1 MRSHVQGKLPT
12 SNFPLHKPHNPLKT
26 TKTNKVRYLILVIFL
41 LLFDSF
47 IFRTFAPLAANW
59 SVPLRYIAT
68 ITYWLFPVALLGLMA
83 LAGKREQKILT
94 LSQFIIFRATIMIAY
109 ISKLLVAL
117 VLGINGLI
125 YLISTGIALLIGQE
139 IPYDSSWWMLRIA
152 FTIGLF
158 VFSILVYGM
167 LRNRYRY
174 KVFREVVEIPGLPD
188 VLKGFKIVQISDIHA
203 GSLTDKAGI
212 QKGIDLINK
221 EAADLICFTGDLVNN
236 VAAEMDG
243 FVNVFKQI
251 KATYGTY
258 SVLGNHDYGD
268 YVRWPDQASKMLN
281 FKQII
286 EVHRALGWEL
296 LLNENRMINVKGK
309 EIAIIGVENYSAHPR
324 FSRYGDMEKAVDGL
338 GEADL
343 KLLLSHDPSHWDDD
357 VRVNYPD
364 IDLTMSGHTHGGQF
378 GIEMGKLK
386 WSPVSHYYR
395 QWIGLYR
402 EGTQYLYINRGFG
415 FLGYPGRVGI
425 LPEITVLELA

>member
-1 MRSHVQGKLPT
+1 M
-12 SNFPLHKPHNPLKT
+12 
-26 TKTNKVRYLILVIFL
+26 RYLILITGL
-41 LLFDSF
+41 LLFDLF
-47 IFRTFAPLAANW
+47 IFKTFIPLAENW
-59 SVPLRYIAT
+59 SAPAQYIAT
-68 ITYWLFPVALLGLMA
+68 FFYWIFPIALLGLMV

-94 LSQFIIFRATIMIAY
+94 LSQFIIFRATVMIGY

-125 YLISTGIALLIGQE
+125 YLLSIGITALIGHEVPYDHNWWMIRIALV
-139 IPYDSSWWMLRIA
+139 
-152 FTIGLF
+152 IGLF
-158 VFSILVYGM
+158 VFSVLIYGM

-174 KVFREVVEIPGLPD
+174 KVFREVVKIPALPAA
-188 VLKGFKIVQISDIHA
+188 LKGFKIIQISDIHA
-203 GSLTDKAGI
+203 GSLTSKTGI

-221 EAADLICFTGDLVNN
+221 EAADLVCFTGDLVNN

-243 FVNVFKQI
+243 FINIFKQI
-251 KATYGTY
+251 KSTHGTF

-268 YVRWPDQASKMLN
+268 YVRWPDKSSKMLN

-296 LLNENRMINVKGK
+296 LLNENRTIKVRGN
-309 EIAIIGVENYSAHPR
+309 EIGIIGVENYSAHPR
-324 FSRYGDMEKAVDGL
+324 FSRYGDMEKAVSGL
-338 GEADL
+338 GKTDL

-357 VRVNYPD
+357 VRKNYKD

-378 GIEMGKLK
+378 GIEMGRIK
-386 WSPVSHYYR
+386 WSPVSHYYA
-395 QWIGLYR
+395 QWMGLYR
-402 EGTQYLYINRGFG
+402 EGTQYLYVNRGFG

>member
-1 MRSHVQGKLPT
+1 M
-12 SNFPLHKPHNPLKT
+12 
-26 TKTNKVRYLILVIFL
+26 RYLILIIFL

-47 IFRTFAPLAANW
+47 IFQTFVPLAENW
-59 SVPLRYIAT
+59 STPVQYVAT
-68 ITYWLFPVALLGLMA
+68 ILYWLFPVALLGLMV

-109 ISKLLVAL
+109 ISKLLVAI

-125 YLISTGIALLIGQE
+125 YLISMLIARLIGQE
-139 IPYDSSWWMLRIA
+139 VPYDSSWWMIRIA
-152 FTIGLF
+152 LVIGLF
-158 VFSILVYGM
+158 IFSVLLYGM

-174 KVFREVVEIPGLPD
+174 KVFREKVEIPGLPQA
-188 VLKGFKIVQISDIHA
+188 LKGFKIIQISDIHA

-221 EAADLICFTGDLVNN
+221 ESADLICFTGDLVNN

-243 FVNVFKQI
+243 FVSLFKQL
-251 KATYGTY
+251 KSTYGTY

-296 LLNENRMINVKGK
+296 LLNENRTINVNDH
-309 EIAIIGVENYSAHPR
+309 EIGIIGVENYSAHPR

-338 GEADL
+338 GKVDL

-357 VRVNYPD
+357 VRKHYQD

-378 GIEMGKLK
+378 GIEMGRFK
-386 WSPVSHYYR
+386 WSPVSHYYK

-402 EGTQYLYINRGFG
+402 EDAQYIYVNRGFG

-425 LPEITVLELA
+425 LPEITVLELC

>member
-1 MRSHVQGKLPT
+1 MRYIV
-12 SNFPLHKPHNPLKT
+12 
-26 TKTNKVRYLILVIFL
+26 LIFFL
-41 LLFDSF
+41 LLFDTF
-47 IFRTFAPLAANW
+47 IFQTFVPLAENW
-59 SVPLRYIAT
+59 STPARYIAAFA
-68 ITYWLFPVALLGLMA
+68 YWLFPVALLGLVV
-83 LAGKREQKILT
+83 LAGKREQKVLT

-125 YLISTGIALLIGQE
+125 YLISLGVAQLIGKEVPYDHNWWMIRIAL
-139 IPYDSSWWMLRIA
+139 
-152 FTIGLF
+152 TIGLF
-158 VFSILVYGM
+158 VFSVLIYGM

-174 KVFREVVEIPGLPD
+174 KVFREVVEIPGLPAS
-188 VLKGFKIVQISDIHA
+188 LKGFKIIQISDIHA

-221 EAADLICFTGDLVNN
+221 EGADLICFTGDLVNN

-243 FVNVFKQI
+243 FIQIFKQL
-251 KATYGTY
+251 KSTYGTY

-268 YVRWPDQASKMLN
+268 YVRWPDRQSKMLN

-296 LLNENRMINVKGK
+296 LLNENRKIMVEGNEV
-309 EIAIIGVENYSAHPR
+309 AIIGVENYSAHPR
-324 FSRYGDMEKAVDGL
+324 FSRYGDMEKAVNGL
-338 GEADL
+338 GKADL

-357 VRVNYPD
+357 VRKHYKD

-378 GIEMGKLK
+378 GIEMGRLK
-386 WSPVSHYYR
+386 WSPVSHYYK

-402 EGTQYLYINRGFG
+402 EDNQYLYVNRGFG

>member
-1 MRSHVQGKLPT
+1 M
-12 SNFPLHKPHNPLKT
+12 
-26 TKTNKVRYLILVIFL
+26 RYLILIILL

-47 IFRTFAPLAANW
+47 IFQTFVPLAESW
-59 SVPLRYIAT
+59 STALQYITT
-68 ITYWLFPVALLGLMA
+68 IIYWLFPIALLGLMV

-109 ISKLLVAL
+109 ISKLLVAV
-117 VLGINGLI
+117 VLAINGLI
-125 YLISTGIALLIGQE
+125 YLISMLIARLIGE
-139 IPYDSSWWMLRIA
+139 EVPYDSSWWMLRIA

-158 VFSILVYGM
+158 IFSVLLYGM

-174 KVFREVVEIPGLPD
+174 KVFREVVEIPGLPES
-188 VLKGFKIVQISDIHA
+188 LKGFKIVQISDIHA

-212 QKGIDLINK
+212 QKGIDLINN
-221 EAADLICFTGDLVNN
+221 EAADLVCFTGDLVNN

-243 FVNVFKQI
+243 FITIFKQI
-251 KATYGTY
+251 KSTHGTY

-268 YVRWPDQASKMLN
+268 YVRWPDKASRMLN

-296 LLNENRMINVKGK
+296 LLNENRKITVKGS
-309 EIAIIGVENYSAHPR
+309 EVAIIGVENYSAHPR
-324 FSRYGDMEKAVDGL
+324 FSRYGDMEKAVIGL
-338 GEADL
+338 GKADL

-357 VRVNYPD
+357 VRKNYKD
-364 IDLTMSGHTHGGQF
+364 IDLMMSGHTHGGQF
-378 GIEMGKLK
+378 GIEMGRIK
-386 WSPVSHYYR
+386 WSPVSHYYK

-402 EGTQYLYINRGFG
+402 EGAQYLYVNRGFG

-425 LPEITVLELA
+425 LPEITVLELC